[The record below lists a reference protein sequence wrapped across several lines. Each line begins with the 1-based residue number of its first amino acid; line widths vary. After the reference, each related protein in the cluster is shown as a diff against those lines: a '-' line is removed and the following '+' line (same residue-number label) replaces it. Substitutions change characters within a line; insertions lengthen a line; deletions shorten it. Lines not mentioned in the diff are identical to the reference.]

1 MYWIVFYSLLTMVC
15 LKPLDWKTSQAIL
28 CSCILNVIICIVTCV
43 SYSLKCHYGSFVS
56 FEGWQPRWFVLK
68 GGTLSYYDSQEDAW
82 KGCKGSIK
90 ISVCEIQ
97 GKGKFVIMV
106 TSQASILYML
116 QDVIIRLPNLWEL
129 LCPRGS
135 FSLLS

>member
-97 GKGKFVIMV
+97 GKGKFV
-106 TSQASILYML
+106 
-116 QDVIIRLPNLWEL
+116 PNLSRK
-129 LCPRGS
+129 PNNGYITS
-135 FSLLS
+135 IYSLYASGCHNTLTQSLGTFVS